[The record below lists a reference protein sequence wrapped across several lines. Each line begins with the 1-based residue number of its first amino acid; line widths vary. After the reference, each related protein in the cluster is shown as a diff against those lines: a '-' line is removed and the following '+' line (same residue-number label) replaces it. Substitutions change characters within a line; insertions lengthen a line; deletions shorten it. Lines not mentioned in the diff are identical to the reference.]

1 MYTDGIFNLNVSN
14 KGHMDLFGEFLKTK
28 IISSFHFKQLNPLQI
43 ILYET

>member
-14 KGHMDLFGEFLKTK
+14 KGSIDLFGGGLKTK
-28 IISSFHFKQLNPLQI
+28 IISSFHFKQLNLLQN